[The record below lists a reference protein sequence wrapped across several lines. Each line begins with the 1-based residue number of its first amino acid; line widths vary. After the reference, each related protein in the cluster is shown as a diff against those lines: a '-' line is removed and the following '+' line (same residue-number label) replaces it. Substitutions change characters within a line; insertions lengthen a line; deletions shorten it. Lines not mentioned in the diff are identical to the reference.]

1 MQNAK
6 YVISFKVRLFK
17 YSSRMNGRIVQL
29 FDVIEGNG
37 NFNGVMEITTEKMFV
52 AMVNQRRK
60 PTRDTVSPEAIIV
73 IH

>member
-1 MQNAK
+1 
-6 YVISFKVRLFK
+6 
-17 YSSRMNGRIVQL
+17 MNGKIFQL

-37 NFNGVMEITTEKMFV
+37 NCNGVMEITTEMMFV

-60 PTRDTVSPEAIIV
+60 PTSAPVSPEAIIV